1 MDNSASDQV
10 LLRVAAGH
18 LVKPEKPMEKVLA
31 YLPTQIITG
40 IYGRISLGGH
50 LHVTRDELYHHPH
63 AFNLEN
69 PENFVRIPIQNIK
82 SLDSKQRGLAALLNV
97 HTTSGE
103 TVQFVCWSRKKVMN
117 TVAELQG
124 KPQAF

>member
-18 LVKPEKPMEKVLA
+18 VVKPETPIEKVIA
-31 YLPTQIITG
+31 YVPTQLITG
-40 IYGRISLGGH
+40 IYGHISLGGH
-50 LHVTRDELYHHPH
+50 LHITRDELYHHPH
-63 AFNLEN
+63 KFNPDN
-69 PENFVRIPIQNIK
+69 SKNFIRIPINNIK
-82 SLDSKQRGLAALLNV
+82 SFDSKQRGLGALLDV

-103 TVQFVCWSRKKVMN
+103 TVRFVCWSRKKVMD

-124 KPQAF
+124 KPQGF